1 MSLRGENYYMKKIK
15 FLCIALLIIML
26 TGCSDSDK
34 VTLNVFNWGEYI
46 DIEVLKTFEEETGIK
61 INYETYETNED
72 MYQKIKNGGSSY
84 DVIFPSD
91 YMVQKMIDNDL
102 LQEID
107 LNNITNYKYIED
119 KFKNLDYD
127 IENKYSVPYFWGT
140 VGILYNTTMVDETVD
155 SWDILWNEKYSQS
168 ILMQNSVRDAF
179 AVALKK
185 LGYSINTTDTKEL
198 DEAKQLLID
207 QKPMV
212 LAYVIDEARDKM
224 IGNEAA
230 LAVIYSGEAVITKE
244 SNPDLEYVVPCEGS
258 NIWFDAIAI
267 PKSAKH
273 IKEAEMFID
282 FLTRPDIAYKI
293 TEYVGYS
300 TPSSGVKDLMSK
312 EELSNKGNYPDEE
325 TINKCEVFRDL
336 GENNR
341 LYEDRWTEV
350 KAK

>member
-1 MSLRGENYYMKKIK
+1 
-15 FLCIALLIIML
+15 
-26 TGCSDSDK
+26 
-34 VTLNVFNWGEYI
+34 
-46 DIEVLKTFEEETGIK
+46 
-61 INYETYETNED
+61 

-119 KFKNLDYD
+119 KFINLDYD
-127 IENKYSVPYFWGT
+127 KENKYSVPYFWGT

-155 SWDILWNEKYSQS
+155 SWDILWNEKYSGS

-179 AVALKK
+179 VVALKK

-198 DEAKQLLID
+198 EEAKQLLID

-244 SNPDLEYVVPCEGS
+244 SNPDLEYVVPKEGS

-273 IKEAEMFID
+273 IKEAEMFIN

-300 TPSSGVKDLMSK
+300 SPNSGVKELMSG
-312 EELSNKGNYPDEE
+312 EQLSNKGNYPDEE

-336 GENNR
+336 GEYNR